1 MSKIDDVRK
10 EMVVAMKAGDKA
22 RKETLSLLFLPLSKI
37 KLSTNGRI

>member
-22 RKETLSLLFLPLSKI
+22 EKRRSLLFLPLSKI